1 MCSTMRL
8 FPEKVSNYLLDTTTW
23 SQSSQEDFWSLLT
36 NQFNLSRNKEVMQ
49 IIISIRDFLN
59 NRCKDPNF
67 DTNQYYGL
75 VRGFKRFFSDALKI
89 KDDKMKF
96 EYLVTLY
103 DLNQRFSYILYSLLN
118 LVEADIIRPSLKE
131 YMKQNG
137 DFYDKMKNLGYH
149 ALFGKTKKSYKK
161 MEQVLN
167 EPHTKSIFKK
177 TFEKHKLEKEFA
189 DLL

>member
-1 MCSTMRL
+1 
-8 FPEKVSNYLLDTTTW
+8 
-23 SQSSQEDFWSLLT
+23 
-36 NQFNLSRNKEVMQ
+36 MQ

-67 DTNQYYGL
+67 DTNQLYGL
-75 VRGFKRFFSDALKI
+75 VRGFRRFFSDALKI

-177 TFEKHKLEKEFA
+177 TFEKHKLEREFA